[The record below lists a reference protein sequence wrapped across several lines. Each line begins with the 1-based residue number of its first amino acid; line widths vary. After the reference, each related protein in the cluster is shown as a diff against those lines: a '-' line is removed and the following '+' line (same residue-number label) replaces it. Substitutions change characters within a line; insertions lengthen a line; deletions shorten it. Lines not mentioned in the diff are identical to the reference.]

1 MIDHFNFYLQAQSQE
16 RKSTDILQFKPELK
30 FVRDLFKD
38 IFDARKQMKYLP
50 SYVTEWLMVVNVEPS
65 PPNLNH
71 TWTT

>member
-1 MIDHFNFYLQAQSQE
+1 MNFRIYQAFNGMIDHFNFYLQAQSQE

-50 SYVTEWLMVVNVEPS
+50 SYK
-65 PPNLNH
+65 
-71 TWTT
+71 

>member
-16 RKSTDILQFKPELK
+16 RKSTDILQLKPELK

-50 SYVTEWLMVVNVEPS
+50 SYKWLS
-65 PPNLNH
+65 D
-71 TWTT
+71 